1 MAPDAVMQYALP
13 DLLHITVDM
22 NKLQLRRDRLL
33 EALRAAG
40 YQVHTPEG
48 TFYLLVRSPIDDESA
63 FVRRLM
69 EDKVVA
75 MSGDMFEMP
84 GYFRLSITATDEMVE
99 RAIPV
104 FEKALSETR

>member
-1 MAPDAVMQYALP
+1 
-13 DLLHITVDM
+13 
-22 NKLQLRRDRLL
+22 
-33 EALRAAG
+33 
-40 YQVHTPEG
+40 
-48 TFYLLVRSPIDDESA
+48 
-63 FVRRLM
+63 M